1 MVAEDAAK
9 KIHEAIDAG
18 FDGHL
23 ERCRRLLRQKSIS
36 ATGEG
41 ILETAAMVKE
51 LIAEIGGKAE
61 YCGDPAFPIVYG
73 KVDAG
78 RPKTLVIY
86 GMYDVQ
92 PVEEA
97 KWSCNPFGADI
108 RTLPGLGPCVVC
120 RGAVNSK
127 GALAGLFNTL
137 RTIRELDSLPLNLIF
152 VIEGE
157 EEIGSPH
164 FEPFIRE
171 HQAELKGIGVVDFD
185 FCEDTRKKVQLH
197 LGQKGIV
204 YMDLVCR
211 GGRKGGPTETQ
222 HSSASA
228 WISSPVWR
236 LLHALTSLVDEQEKI
251 TIRGFYNHVAPLSA
265 RDRELLVKLAETFD
279 EKAFLNEMKSICYK
293 YRFRGVELL
302 EKGLFLPIIN
312 IDAVHGGF
320 TGKGSKTVLPRTAS
334 AKLDIRFGPEM
345 EPDEVIRKFTKNLK
359 RWGYD
364 DIEVTVRESYTW
376 SKTDVREQIVQKI
389 IKAYHIHGRDPEVW
403 PIATYSAPYFVF
415 SRILKLPVVG
425 GGLGHGG
432 KSHAVDEYM
441 TVEGL
446 RDFEKF
452 VATFLYLLA

>member
-1 MVAEDAAK
+1 MAAEDTVK
-9 KIHEAIDAG
+9 KLHETIDDR
-18 FDGHL
+18 FDDHL
-23 ERCRRLLRQKSIS
+23 ERCRQLLRQKSIS

-41 ILETAAMVKE
+41 ILETAALVKE
-51 LIAEIGGKAE
+51 LIAGIGGKAE
-61 YCGDPAFPIVYG
+61 FCGDPAFPIVYG

-78 RPKTLVIY
+78 KPKTLIIY

-92 PVEEA
+92 PVEET
-97 KWSCNPFGADI
+97 KWSCDPFSAEI
-108 RTLPGLGPCVVC
+108 RSLPGLGPCVIC

-137 RTIRELDSLPLNLIF
+137 RTIHDLDSLPVNLIF

-164 FEPFIRE
+164 FESFIRE
-171 HQAELKGIGVVDFD
+171 RQPELKGIGVADFD
-185 FCEDTRKKVQLH
+185 FSEDTRKKVQLH

-222 HSSASA
+222 HSSANA

-251 TIRGFYNHVAPLSA
+251 TVRGFYNHVAPVSDRDKELLRKLSA
-265 RDRELLVKLAETFD
+265 TFD
-279 EKAFLNEMKSICYK
+279 EAAFLNEMKSICYK
-293 YRFRGVELL
+293 YRVRGLELL

-312 IDAVHGGF
+312 IDAVHAGY
-320 TGKGSKTVLPRTAS
+320 TGKGTKTVLPKVAT
-334 AKLDIRFGPEM
+334 AKLDIRFGPET
-345 EPDEVIRKFTKNLK
+345 EPEEVIRKFTKNLK

-364 DIEVTVRESYTW
+364 DIEVIVREGYTW
-376 SKTDVREQIVQKI
+376 SKTDVREEIVQKI
-389 IKAYHIHGRDPEVW
+389 IKAYQVHGRDPEVW
-403 PIATYSAPYFVF
+403 PMATSSAPYFVF

-432 KSHAVDEYM
+432 KSHTADEYM

-452 VATFLYLLA
+452 VATYLYLLA